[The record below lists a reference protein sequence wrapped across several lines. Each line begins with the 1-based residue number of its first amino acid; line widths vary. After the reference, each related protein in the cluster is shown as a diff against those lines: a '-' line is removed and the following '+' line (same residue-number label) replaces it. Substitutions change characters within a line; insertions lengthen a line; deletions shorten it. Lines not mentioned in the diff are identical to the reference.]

1 MSLIG
6 LAGVALA
13 LRLWPASDPSD
24 LAHDHPNLSADHPTC
39 VSTRTKAGTIT
50 CWSWMTCTDLA
61 ERIGLTGRGKGCFAP
76 RLVVANELNDVM
88 AMSSSTWFTC
98 LSATS

>member
-24 LAHDHPNLSADHPTC
+24 LAHDHLNCRRITPTC
-39 VSTRTKAGTIT
+39 VSTRTKAGHHV
-50 CWSWMTCTDLA
+50 
-61 ERIGLTGRGKGCFAP
+61 
-76 RLVVANELNDVM
+76 LVVDDLHRI
-88 AMSSSTWFTC
+88 WPKG
-98 LSATS
+98 